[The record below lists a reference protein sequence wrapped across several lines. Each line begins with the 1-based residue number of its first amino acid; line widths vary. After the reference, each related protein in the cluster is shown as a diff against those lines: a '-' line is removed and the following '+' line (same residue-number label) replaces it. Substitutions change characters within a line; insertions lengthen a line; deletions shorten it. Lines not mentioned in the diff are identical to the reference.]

1 MIFRTEPEKTLICP
15 LDWGLGH
22 ASRVIPV
29 INSLLKNNF
38 EVIIAADNYPLQLL
52 RLEFPDLEYIKF
64 PSYKITYTKNG
75 FLTLKL
81 FLLFPSILFGIYKEH
96 RLLNKIVKKYQIDI
110 VISDN
115 RFGLWNKNVFTVFIT
130 HQLCIKMPGWL
141 RFAEYSVHLINKS
154 IILKY
159 NKCWIPDYD
168 KEDNLSGVL
177 SHKYSLPDN
186 AVFIGAL
193 SRFSNVSS
201 SKNKTNTAYKYDI
214 CAIISGPEPQRT
226 IFESLIIKQLNE
238 TNYKALIIR
247 GKPGTNEYLNL
258 SRKGAKNAK
267 VEIVPHLSAEKIKQA
282 ILSSDIIICRSGY
295 SNIMDLITLNK
306 KAILVP
312 TPGQTEQEYLA
323 KYYKEKGIFY
333 SITQDKFD
341 IKTAL
346 NNIKSYKVNFSI
358 PQVDLLDEEVKTL
371 MCLVID
377 YDER

>member
-1 MIFRTEPEKTLICP
+1 M
-15 LDWGLGH
+15 
-22 ASRVIPV
+22 
-29 INSLLKNNF
+29 LKNNF

-64 PSYKITYTKNG
+64 PSYQITYTKTG
-75 FLTLKL
+75 SLTLKM
-81 FLLFPSILFGIYKEH
+81 FLLFPAILFGIYKEH
-96 RLLNKIVKKYQIDI
+96 RLLNKIVKKYQVDI

-141 RFAEYSVHLINKS
+141 RFAEYPVHLINKS

-168 KEDNLSGVL
+168 KGNKTTDFTDDTDVYLSGDL

-193 SRFSNVSS
+193 SRFSDNSS

-214 CAIISGPEPQRT
+214 LAIISGPEPQRT
-226 IFESLIIKQLNE
+226 IFEDLIINQLKE

-247 GKPGTNEYLNL
+247 GRPI
-258 SRKGAKNAK
+258 SRKDAKNAK
-267 VEIVPHLSAEKIKQA
+267 RDYKVLIFRDKPGIDDFQSIAENIKLVPHLSTVKIKQT

-306 KAILVP
+306 KAILLP

-323 KYYKEKGIFY
+323 KYYKEKGVFY
-333 SITQDKFD
+333 SIPQDKF
-341 IKTAL
+341 
-346 NNIKSYKVNFSI
+346 NIKAALDDIESFRVNISI

-371 MCLVID
+371 MFLVID